1 MPAVATRPPD
11 ATSPPEGVPRRAQLA
26 LALVVTV
33 QLMIVLDATVVNVAL
48 PAIERDLDFSP
59 TALSWVLNAYAL
71 AFGGLLLL
79 GGRAGDLL
87 GRRRVFMAGVAV
99 FAGASLLGG
108 LAPTSGTLLAARALQ
123 GVGGAI
129 AAPSVIALIIT
140 SFPEG
145 PERTKAIGVLTAV
158 SAGGGSIGLLLGGAL
173 TDLASWRWSLII
185 NVPIGLA
192 ILALTP
198 RLIDETERRTGHFD
212 FGGALL
218 STTGVTAVVF
228 GVIHASTAGWGDPAT
243 LAAFIIGVTLLAGFV
258 AVERRAGD
266 RAIMPLRLFAS
277 RLRAS
282 AYLDMALIAGTMF
295 GMFFF
300 LTQFLQGTLG
310 YDPIETGVAFLPL
323 TIGIF
328 TVSNVLPRILPQVGT
343 QRALIIGGILA
354 LSGLLW
360 LTNLSADSGYLTGL
374 LVPMVLLGV
383 GVAMAFLPLNL
394 LILHGV
400 RDEDSGAASGVLQA
414 AQQLGGSVGIAV
426 LVSAYA
432 SASGGASAATDP
444 AAATHGIT
452 TALTVAAGF
461 AATSIL
467 LAAFALRPPRTAG
480 APQASDEL
488 AFAED

>member
-1 MPAVATRPPD
+1 MLDRPAA
-11 ATSPPEGVPRRAQLA
+11 SPPPTEAERARRANLA

-48 PAIERDLDFSP
+48 PAIERDLSFSP

-87 GRRRVFMAGVAV
+87 GRRRVFMVGVSI

-140 SFPEG
+140 AFAEG
-145 PERTKAIGVLTAV
+145 PARAKALGVLSAV
-158 SAGGGSIGLLLGGAL
+158 SAGGGSLGLLLGGVL

-185 NVPIGLA
+185 NVPIALA
-192 ILALTP
+192 VLAFTP

-212 FGGALL
+212 VGGAFL

-228 GVIHASTAGWGDPAT
+228 GVIHASTHGWGST
-243 LAAFIIGVTLLAGFV
+243 VTVAAFVGGAVLLAGFV
-258 AVERRAGD
+258 AVEQRAGD

-277 RLRAS
+277 KLRAS

-295 GMFFF
+295 GFFF
-300 LTQFLQGTLG
+300 FVSQFMQRTLG
-310 YDPIETGVAFLPL
+310 YDPIETGFAFIPL
-323 TIGIF
+323 TAAIF
-328 TVSNVLPRILPQVGT
+328 AVSTYLPRVLPRVGA
-343 QRALIIGGILA
+343 QRALIAGGVLT
-354 LSGLLW
+354 LVGLLW
-360 LTNLSADSGYLTGL
+360 LTNLSADSGYATGL
-374 LVPMVLLGV
+374 LVPLVILGT
-383 GVAMAFLPLNL
+383 GVSMAFLPLNL

-400 RDEDSGAASGVLQA
+400 RGEDSGAASGVLQA

-426 LVSAYA
+426 LVSVYA
-432 SASGGASAATDP
+432 SASGGASAATD
-444 AAATHGIT
+444 AGAATNGIT
-452 TALTVAAGF
+452 HALTAAAGF
-461 AATSIL
+461 AVASIV
-467 LAAFALRPPRTAG
+467 LAAVALREPKGQPQLAVDDEFVPTAH
-480 APQASDEL
+480 
-488 AFAED
+488 